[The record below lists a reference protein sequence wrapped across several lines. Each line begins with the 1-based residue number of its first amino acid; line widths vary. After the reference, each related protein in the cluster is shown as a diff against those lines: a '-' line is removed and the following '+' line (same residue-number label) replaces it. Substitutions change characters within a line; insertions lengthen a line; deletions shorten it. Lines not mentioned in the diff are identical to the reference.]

1 MNKTSLIVLL
11 SLILGTLTA
20 HSREKIGTATIKGKL
35 DSITPTHFVIRT
47 SEETVC
53 YVKKSDV
60 DRKQRRR
67 LREINQFVI
76 VTVDMTK
83 VQLVR
88 RPAASKPQGPPA
100 GINPESH

>member
-1 MNKTSLIVLL
+1 MKKTSLIVLL

-35 DSITPTHFVIRT
+35 DSITSTHYVIRT
-47 SEETVC
+47 SDETVC
-53 YVKKSDV
+53 YVRKSDV
-60 DRKQRRR
+60 DRKQRKRI
-67 LREINQFVI
+67 RELNQFVI

-88 RPAASKPQGPPA
+88 KPASKPQGPPA
-100 GINPESH
+100 GLNPASH